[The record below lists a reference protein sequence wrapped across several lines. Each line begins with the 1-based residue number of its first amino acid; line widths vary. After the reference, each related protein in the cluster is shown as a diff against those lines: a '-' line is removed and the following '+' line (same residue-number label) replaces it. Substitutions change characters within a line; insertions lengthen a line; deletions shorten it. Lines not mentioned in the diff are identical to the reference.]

1 MHRYSFIS
9 VVIKK
14 VNKLGGYDMENAN
27 YIKDKI
33 FNHRKSL
40 HCIAE
45 VGRKEFKT
53 ANYIRE
59 YLKSIEVEYDIYLET
74 ATVGILKGKIGNKT
88 IAFRADI
95 DGLITENGVKH
106 LCGHDGHTS
115 ILLGLIEYLKL
126 NIDNLNDNIVFI
138 FQPAEEGPG
147 GAKDLISEGIFEKYN
162 IDEIYG
168 LHIYPEIPEGY
179 IGLRDGY
186 FFAQVGDFDIDITT
200 KSGHGAMPQN
210 GIDGV
215 VVLSTLVN
223 NIQSIISRN
232 ISPFDNAVLTI
243 GKMIAGSRRNII
255 AENSRLEG
263 TIRAFDPNVY
273 EKIKERM
280 NLICKG
286 IEEAFEC
293 RVDLYIKDDYPSVD
307 NNKELCSEFIKAIGD
322 TKVINLDPMMIA
334 EDFSYYQRKV
344 PGLFFMLGS
353 RNEEKGFVNGLH
365 SLDFDFNEE
374 ILLNG
379 VNIYIKLLKYK
390 NAIN

>member
-1 MHRYSFIS
+1 MSS
-9 VVIKK
+9 VDIIK
-14 VNKLGGYDMENAN
+14 E
-27 YIKDKI
+27 KI

-53 ANYIRE
+53 ASYIRS
-59 YLKSIEVEYDIYLET
+59 YLDSIDVEYETYLET
-74 ATVGILKGKIGNKT
+74 ATVGILNGKVGNKT

-95 DGLITENGVKH
+95 DGLTTETGVQH

-115 ILLGLIEYLKL
+115 ILLGMIEYLKL
-126 NIDNLNDNIVFI
+126 NIENLNDNIVFI

-147 GAKDLISEGIFEKYN
+147 GAKDLINEGIFDKYN

-179 IGLRDGY
+179 IGLKDGY
-186 FFAQVGDFDIDITT
+186 FFAQVGDFDIDIKT

-215 VVLSTLVN
+215 VIASTLVN

-232 ISPFDNAVLTI
+232 INPLDSAVVTI
-243 GKMIAGSRRNII
+243 GKMTVGSRRNII
-255 AENSRLEG
+255 AENARLEG

-273 EKIKERM
+273 EKVKERM
-280 NLICKG
+280 KLICRG
-286 IEEAFEC
+286 IEKAFEC
-293 RVDLYIKDDYPSVD
+293 NVNLYVKDDYPSVD
-307 NNKELCSEFIKAIGD
+307 NDKKLCKEFINAIGEEN
-322 TKVINLDPMMIA
+322 VINLEPMMIA
-334 EDFSYYQRKV
+334 EDFSYYQKKV

-365 SLDFDFNEE
+365 SLEFNFDEQ
-374 ILLNG
+374 ILING
-379 VNIYIKLLKYK
+379 VNTYIKLLKYK
-390 NAIN
+390 NSIK

>member
-1 MHRYSFIS
+1 MNDINS
-9 VVIKK
+9 IK
-14 VNKLGGYDMENAN
+14 Y
-27 YIKDKI
+27 KI

-40 HCIAE
+40 NCIAE

-59 YLKSIEVEYDIYLET
+59 YLKSIGVEYEIYLET

-95 DGLITENGVKH
+95 DGLTTENGVKH

-115 ILLGLIEYLKL
+115 ILLGLIEYIKL
-126 NIDNLNDNIVFI
+126 NIENLNDNIVFI

-147 GAKDLISEGIFEKYN
+147 GAKDLISEGIFDKYN

-168 LHIYPEIPEGY
+168 LHIYPEIQEGH
-179 IGLRDGY
+179 IGIKDGY
-186 FFAQVGDFDIDITT
+186 FFAQVGDFDIDIKT

-215 VVLSTLVN
+215 LIASNLVN

-232 ISPFDNAVLTI
+232 ISPLDNAVITI
-243 GKMIAGSRRNII
+243 GKMTVGSRRNII
-255 AENSRLEG
+255 AENARLEG
-263 TIRAFDPNVY
+263 TIRAFNPKVY
-273 EKIKERM
+273 EKIKERI

-286 IEEAFEC
+286 LEKSFDCNIK
-293 RVDLYIKDDYPSVD
+293 LYIKDDYPSVY
-307 NNKELCSEFIKAIGD
+307 NNKNLYNEFINAID
-322 TKVINLDPMMIA
+322 KNRIINLEPMMIA
-334 EDFSYYQRKV
+334 EDFSYYQREV

-353 RNEEKGFVNGLH
+353 RNESLGFTNGLH
-365 SLDFDFNEE
+365 SLDFNFREE
-374 ILLNG
+374 ILLDGINT
-379 VNIYIKLLKYK
+379 YLKLLKYK
-390 NAIN
+390 NSIN

>member
-1 MHRYSFIS
+1 
-9 VVIKK
+9 
-14 VNKLGGYDMENAN
+14 MENAN

-45 VGRKEFKT
+45 VGKKEFKT

-74 ATVGILKGKIGNKT
+74 ATVGILKGQIGNKT

-95 DGLITENGVKH
+95 DGLTTENGVKH

-115 ILLGLIEYLKL
+115 ILLGLIEHLKL

-215 VVLSTLVN
+215 LISSALVN

-243 GKMIAGSRRNII
+243 GKMIVGSRRNII

-273 EKIKERM
+273 EKIKERI

-322 TKVINLDPMMIA
+322 TKVINLEPMMIA

-353 RNEEKGFVNGLH
+353 RNEERGFVNGLH

-379 VNIYIKLLKYK
+379 VNTYIKLLKYK

>member
-1 MHRYSFIS
+1 
-9 VVIKK
+9 
-14 VNKLGGYDMENAN
+14 MENAN
-27 YIKDKI
+27 CIKDKI
-33 FNHRKSL
+33 FNNRKEL
-40 HCIAE
+40 HYIAE
-45 VGRKEFKT
+45 IGRKEFKT

-59 YLKSIEVEYDIYLET
+59 YLKSIGVEYEIYLET

-95 DGLITENGVKH
+95 DGLTTENGVEH

-115 ILLGLIEYLKL
+115 ILLGIIEYLKL
-126 NIDNLNDNIVFI
+126 NIDSLNDNIVFI

-147 GAKDLISEGIFEKYN
+147 GAKDLIAEGIFKKYN

-215 VVLSTLVN
+215 VVASALIN

-232 ISPFDNAVLTI
+232 ISPLDNAVVTI
-243 GKMIAGSRRNII
+243 GKMVVGSRRNII
-255 AENSRLEG
+255 AENARLEG

-280 NLICKG
+280 KFICRG
-286 IEEAFEC
+286 IEETFEC
-293 RVDLYIKDDYPSVD
+293 SVNLYVKDDYPSVD
-307 NNKELCSEFIKAIGD
+307 NNKNLCSEFIKAVGEN
-322 TKVINLDPMMIA
+322 KVINLDPMMIA
-334 EDFSYYQRKV
+334 EDFSYYQRQV
-344 PGLFFMLGS
+344 PGLFFMLGA

-365 SLDFDFNEE
+365 SLNFDFNEE

-379 VNIYIKLLKYK
+379 VNTYIKLLKYK
-390 NAIN
+390 NSIS

>member
-1 MHRYSFIS
+1 MAKI
-9 VVIKK
+9 
-14 VNKLGGYDMENAN
+14 NC
-27 YIKDKI
+27 IKDKI

-45 VGRKEFKT
+45 IGRKEFKT

-59 YLKSIEVEYDIYLET
+59 YLKSIGVEYETYLQT
-74 ATVGILKGKIGNKT
+74 ATVGILRGKIGNKT

-95 DGLITENGVKH
+95 DGLTTENGIEH

-115 ILLGLIEYLKL
+115 ILLGIIEYLNL
-126 NIDNLNDNIVFI
+126 NINNLNDNIVFI

-215 VVLSTLVN
+215 VVASNLVN

-232 ISPFDNAVLTI
+232 ISPLDDAVVTI
-243 GKMIAGSRRNII
+243 GKMVVGSRRNII
-255 AENSRLEG
+255 AENARLEG

-280 NLICKG
+280 RLICKG

-293 RVDLYIKDDYPSVD
+293 SIKLYVKDDYPSVD
-307 NNKELCSEFIKAIGD
+307 NDRELCSEFINAIGD
-322 TKVINLDPMMIA
+322 NKIINLEPMMIA

-344 PGLFFMLGS
+344 PGLFFMLGA
-353 RNEEKGFVNGLH
+353 RNEEKGFINGLH

-379 VNIYIKLLKYK
+379 VNTYIKLLKYK
-390 NAIN
+390 NSIN